1 MKLSEML
8 TAIRE
13 YPALKIKYEAM
24 REQQAS
30 QERTAV
36 QLSIAY
42 NNLQIGNR
50 KLSQKNKALEAA
62 LVKLVPRLNSREH
75 CRRFYKTVA
84 PYLDPG
90 GFVLYRSAAELTRFH
105 ISTEF
110 ATEDNMGKFEEM
122 DGYGMLRYLTA
133 DRFGSVE
140 YEIVAPCYPIL
151 FYKNQHYGAVM
162 LYGHVHNTR
171 EWKLVEKWKNEQW
184 AMGIPSRLINVGC
197 MMDYMR
203 YTPRTLTELLDANL
217 MPEIA
222 RDRKDGSAVESAEQQ
237 NKRERTW
244 DLNEGYTAEKTE

>member
-1 MKLSEML
+1 MRLSEML

-13 YPALKIKYEAM
+13 YPALKIQYEAM

-42 NNLQIGNR
+42 NNLRIGNR
-50 KLSQKNKALEAA
+50 QLSRKNKALETA
-62 LVKLVPRLNSREH
+62 LAKLVPRLNSREH

-140 YEIVAPCYPIL
+140 YEIGARAMKKLFRFIPITHL
-151 FYKNQHYGAVM
+151 QSIWRLRKSCMKRRCVSWALGNCSQRN
-162 LYGHVHNTR
+162 VHR
-171 EWKLVEKWKNEQW
+171 RR
-184 AMGIPSRLINVGC
+184 I
-197 MMDYMR
+197 
-203 YTPRTLTELLDANL
+203 
-217 MPEIA
+217 
-222 RDRKDGSAVESAEQQ
+222 
-237 NKRERTW
+237 
-244 DLNEGYTAEKTE
+244 

>member
-62 LVKLVPRLNSREH
+62 LVKLVPRLNSWEH
-75 CRRFYKTVA
+75 SRRFYKTVA

-110 ATEDNMGKFEEM
+110 AMEDNMGKFEEM

-140 YEIVAPCYPIL
+140 YEIVAPCYEE
-151 FYKNQHYGAVM
+151 AVSLHTDYTSPEYLTFEKK
-162 LYGHVHNTR
+162 LYEKTLR
-171 EWKLVEKWKNEQW
+171 ELGFGKL
-184 AMGIPSRLINVGC
+184 L
-197 MMDYMR
+197 
-203 YTPRTLTELLDANL
+203 
-217 MPEIA
+217 PEERA
-222 RDRKDGSAVESAEQQ
+222 PQKDM
-237 NKRERTW
+237 NKRKEKVEER
-244 DLNEGYTAEKTE
+244 

>member
-8 TAIRE
+8 TVIRE
-13 YPALKIKYEAM
+13 YPALKIQYEAM

-50 KLSQKNKALEAA
+50 KLSQKNKALETA
-62 LVKLVPRLNSREH
+62 LVKLVPQLNSREH

-90 GFVLYRSAAELTRFH
+90 GFVLYETAAKLTRFN

-110 ATEDNMGKFEEM
+110 ATEDTMGKFEEM

-140 YEIVAPCYPIL
+140 HEVVAPCYEE
-151 FYKNQHYGAVM
+151 AVSLHTDYTSPEYLTFEKK
-162 LYGHVHNTR
+162 LY
-171 EWKLVEKWKNEQW
+171 
-184 AMGIPSRLINVGC
+184 
-197 MMDYMR
+197 
-203 YTPRTLTELLDANL
+203 
-217 MPEIA
+217 
-222 RDRKDGSAVESAEQQ
+222 
-237 NKRERTW
+237 
-244 DLNEGYTAEKTE
+244 EKTLRELGFGKLLPEERAPQKELNRQKEKGKVEER

>member
-13 YPALKIKYEAM
+13 YPALKIQYEAM

-50 KLSQKNKALEAA
+50 QLSQKNKALETA
-62 LVKLVPRLNSREH
+62 LVKLVPQLNSREH

-84 PYLDPG
+84 PYLDPD

-110 ATEDNMGKFEEM
+110 ATEDNQLSYISGV
-122 DGYGMLRYLTA
+122 D
-133 DRFGSVE
+133 FGHGLLKCGSTIVPFVDHFPKNGRLYQLMTTKLSERVE
-140 YEIVAPCYPIL
+140 QA
-151 FYKNQHYGAVM
+151 
-162 LYGHVHNTR
+162 
-171 EWKLVEKWKNEQW
+171 
-184 AMGIPSRLINVGC
+184 S
-197 MMDYMR
+197 
-203 YTPRTLTELLDANL
+203 
-217 MPEIA
+217 
-222 RDRKDGSAVESAEQQ
+222 
-237 NKRERTW
+237 
-244 DLNEGYTAEKTE
+244 

>member
-1 MKLSEML
+1 MRLSEML

-13 YPALKIKYEAM
+13 YPALKIQYEAM

-36 QLSIAY
+36 QLSISY

-50 KLSQKNKALEAA
+50 QLSQKNKALEAA
-62 LVKLVPRLNSREH
+62 LAKLVPRLNSREH

-90 GFVLYRSAAELTRFH
+90 GFVLYKSAAELTRFH

-140 YEIVAPCYPIL
+140 YEIVAPCYEE
-151 FYKNQHYGAVM
+151 AVSLHTDYTAPEYLAFEKK
-162 LYGHVHNTR
+162 LYEKTLR
-171 EWKLVEKWKNEQW
+171 KLGFGK
-184 AMGIPSRLINVGC
+184 
-197 MMDYMR
+197 
-203 YTPRTLTELLDANL
+203 LL
-217 MPEIA
+217 PEERA
-222 RDRKDGSAVESAEQQ
+222 PQKDM
-237 NKRERTW
+237 NKRKEKVEER
-244 DLNEGYTAEKTE
+244 